1 MPGGLCS
8 RSALR
13 GRSAWGGRGGGGAPP
28 RAPAPPLRGMQVHV
42 LDAGGTLLPIGVAG
56 ELCVGGLGLARGYL
70 GRPDRTAESFV
81 PHPLATLPGERL
93 YRTGDLALRRP
104 DGEIEFLGRL
114 DHQVKIRG
122 FRVELGEVEAAL
134 AAVPGVREAV
144 VVAREDMTG
153 ARLVAY
159 VTGDVTAG
167 ELRRP
172 VREQLREQLP
182 DYMVPAAFV
191 KLPALPLKI

>member
-28 RAPAPPLRGMQVHV
+28 RPPAPPLRGMQVHV

-104 DGEIEFLGRL
+104 DGESEFLGRPARPA
-114 DHQVKIRG
+114 KTR
-122 FRVELGEVEAAL
+122 RCRAA
-134 AAVPGVREAV
+134 PG
-144 VVAREDMTG
+144 
-153 ARLVAY
+153 
-159 VTGDVTAG
+159 
-167 ELRRP
+167 
-172 VREQLREQLP
+172 
-182 DYMVPAAFV
+182 
-191 KLPALPLKI
+191 